1 MRTFVAAA
9 VTIALLTMPAY
20 SQPLTNPKKHHPPGQ
35 KTEESKNKVDEK
47 AYKSALDRIPDP
59 KQQYDP
65 WQNVRETPRPK

>member
-20 SQPLTNPKKHHPPGQ
+20 SQGLTNGKKHHPPEQ

-47 AYKSALDRIPDP
+47 AYKSALDRLPNQ
-59 KQQYDP
+59 KQNFDP
-65 WQNVRETPRPK
+65 WQNVREKPQAK

>member
-20 SQPLTNPKKHHPPGQ
+20 SQGMGKKHHAPKQ
-35 KTEESKNKVDEK
+35 KTEEKKNKVDEK

-65 WQNVRETPRPK
+65 WQNVRETPRSK